1 MGVPVRGF
9 EENGEQAAAAEK
21 GMQRQSFEEAM
32 ERMGTTLG
40 EVGAEAVAADV
51 FHLMLVWKGR
61 DGATGVFSMQR
72 FVKKDEIRK
81 AAAYAEGG
89 SLKGFEISLQQFC

>member
-1 MGVPVRGF
+1 MKGV
-9 EENGEQAAAAEK
+9 
-21 GMQRQSFEEAM
+21 
-32 ERMGTTLG
+32 GTALG

-61 DGATGVFSMQR
+61 DGAAEVFSMQR
-72 FVKKDEIRK
+72 FVKKDKIRE

-89 SLKGFEISLQQFC
+89 SLKGFEIGLQQFY